1 MKFLN
6 KKYLKISLKN
16 IILMKFIYI
25 INLNALTCSVPVH
38 YDPVSVFY
46 LKALCIYTE
55 ALAREFLN
63 RFRCFKRSWR
73 IFIIAECGDI

>member
-1 MKFLN
+1 MLFFN
-6 KKYLKISLKN
+6 K
-16 IILMKFIYI
+16 YI
-25 INLNALTCSVPVH
+25 ISNALACSIAVH

-63 RFRCFKRSWR
+63 WFRCFKRSWR
-73 IFIIAECGDI
+73 TFIIPECGDI

>member
-1 MKFLN
+1 MLFFN
-6 KKYLKISLKN
+6 K
-16 IILMKFIYI
+16 YI
-25 INLNALTCSVPVH
+25 ISNALACSIAVH

-63 RFRCFKRSWR
+63 WFRCFKRSDLVWL
-73 IFIIAECGDI
+73 FIIPECGDI

>member
-1 MKFLN
+1 MLFFN
-6 KKYLKISLKN
+6 K
-16 IILMKFIYI
+16 YI
-25 INLNALTCSVPVH
+25 ISIAVH

-63 RFRCFKRSWR
+63 WFSWFKRSDLVWL
-73 IFIIAECGDI
+73 FIIPECGDI